1 MERTGKINTKYA
13 LLQSIYWIGSCAL
26 IGYSALYLQF
36 KGVSN
41 TLIGV
46 VAGGAAFASIL
57 VSTVVASLTEQYRI
71 LTLKQMILLLN
82 VIIGGIFFLL
92 TVWKAPTMWVMVLY
106 FLMITINS
114 CFPALLSSLG
124 MAYMN
129 CGMKLNFG
137 LARGMGSAA
146 YAVMAMVLGR
156 LLERFRPDLLG
167 YVFCI
172 TVVFFVITGILL
184 PETGMTDPS
193 TEKAEI
199 QTESTGKIFIELLKN
214 KTMLLLMLGFCLCVM
229 IYGMFTTYMVNINRY
244 LGGTETTL
252 GIATF
257 VAALSE
263 MPVMF
268 LYAHLQKKFS
278 SSALLKASAVF
289 FFLRIIVLIAAKNIP
304 MMIGS
309 MLLQGPGFGLF
320 YPASVAY
327 VNQALPDNKRIRGQ
341 AIFGIVTS
349 NLASGCGNLLG
360 GYLQDTIGVHDT
372 LYVCAFLT
380 FVGMVLILMIPGQEK
395 ERQARFL
402 LNKSEM

>member
-1 MERTGKINTKYA
+1 MRKTSKINTKYT

-26 IGYSALYLQF
+26 IGYAALYLQF

-41 TLIGV
+41 TRIGIV
-46 VAGGAAFASIL
+46 TGGAAFASIP
-57 VSTVVASLTEQYRI
+57 VSTAAASLTERYRI
-71 LTLKQMILLLN
+71 LSLKQMILLLD
-82 VIIGGIFFLL
+82 VVIGGIFFLL
-92 TVWKAPTMWVMVLY
+92 SVWKAPAIWVMVFY
-106 FLMITINS
+106 FIMITINS

-124 MAYMN
+124 MAYIN
-129 CGMKLNFG
+129 RGQKLDFG

-146 YAVMAMVLGR
+146 YAVTAMVLGG

-172 TVVFFVITGILL
+172 TVVFFWGTGVFL
-184 PETGMTDPS
+184 PEAEKIDIGTEAAEIT
-193 TEKAEI
+193 TEKTTV
-199 QTESTGKIFIELLKN
+199 QMESTGKIFVELLKN
-214 KTMLLLMLGFCLCVM
+214 RTILLLMAGFCLCVM

-268 LYAHLQKKFS
+268 LYIHLEKKFS
-278 SSALLKASAVF
+278 ATTLLKASAVF
-289 FFLRIIVLIAAKNIP
+289 FLLRILVLIAAKNIP

-327 VNQALPDNKRIRGQ
+327 VNQALPDSKRIRGQ

-360 GYLQDTIGVHDT
+360 GYLQDTIGIQDT

-380 FVGMVLILMIPGQEK
+380 LIGMALVLMIPGQ
-395 ERQARFL
+395 RGR
-402 LNKSEM
+402 